1 MSKSKPH
8 KSFLMTP
15 VKNKMRSR
23 IYYDGC
29 ILTEKM
35 PTRSG
40 WQIGGMRNI
49 CHIHYDNTG
58 AYYFSSIGKECTET
72 GF

>member
-15 VKNKMRSR
+15 IKNKMRSR

-29 ILTEKM
+29 ILVETREKSVLDIY
-35 PTRSG
+35 RFKEYGVSG
-40 WQIGGMRNI
+40 EYGGWK
-49 CHIHYDNTG
+49 TPWV
-58 AYYFSSIGKECTET
+58 TET
-72 GF
+72 GLTGF